1 MFIKTPYIVVVTGTE
16 DDFTFGQE
24 TKAEKSNGKSN
35 EETGKPNKEI
45 GNNSGK
51 GTFDDEPQKPI
62 ETENNVK
69 LPKTNISSNLIYYIL
84 MLTSLVLMT
93 SLKIVNNRSKNR

>member
-1 MFIKTPYIVVVTGTE
+1 MISLLVKKQKQKNRTVS
-16 DDFTFGQE
+16 Q
-24 TKAEKSNGKSN
+24 KK
-35 EETGKPNKEI
+35 ETGNPNKEI

-69 LPKTNISSNLIYYIL
+69 LPKTNISSDLIYYIL
-84 MLTSLVLMT
+84 MLTSLILMT